1 MKENTMRSLLR
12 KALVV
17 LAISTGVVFGADNS
31 LGTWKLNMEKSKYTP
46 APMPVKSLTVTR
58 EVADGG
64 VKQTTTGERSDGTA
78 VNATYT
84 TKYDGK
90 EVPVTGNAPYDM
102 IAIKQVNAN
111 SQTDERRKT
120 DGKYKATGRTVVS
133 NGGKTMTTT
142 VKGTSADGKEFTQS
156 FVFDKQ

>member
-1 MKENTMRSLLR
+1 MRSLLR

-17 LAISTGVVFGADNS
+17 LAISTGVAFGADNS

-64 VKQTTTGERSDGTA
+64 MKQTTTGERSDGTA
-78 VNATYT
+78 INATYT
-84 TKYDGK
+84 TKYDGQ
-90 EVPVTGNAPYDM
+90 EVPVSGNAPYDM